1 MNKQSRKVVLDSSGL
16 AQLAAGIVCLSVVV
30 FLAGATLGFAL
41 QPTDVYAEMELP
53 PSSGEDRSVIA
64 VDGEVESVL
73 SGEVADESTRE
84 DGSTITAMLSETQ
97 LQDRSPAP
105 FEESFQVERNV
116 RFAVQV
122 GAFGVEANADR
133 MLQRLRGKGYDPLV
147 TAVRNRS
154 GQWMSRVNLSVYDSE
169 AVAVAAAESFSST
182 EGAPAVVVAL
192 WDDGP

>member
-53 PSSGEDRSVIA
+53 PSSGEVRSVIA

-154 GQWMSRVNLSVYDSE
+154 GQWMSRVNLSVYESE
-169 AVAVAAAESFSST
+169 AAAVAAAESFSST

>member
-53 PSSGEDRSVIA
+53 PSPGEDRSVIA

-154 GQWMSRVNLSVYDSE
+154 GQWMSRVNLSVYESE

>member
-41 QPTDVYAEMELP
+41 QATDVYAEMELS
-53 PSSGEDRSVIA
+53 PSSVEDRSVIA
-64 VDGEVESVL
+64 VDRDGESVL
-73 SGEVADESTRE
+73 SREVLGESTSE
-84 DGSTITAMLSETQ
+84 DGSTTTAMLSETQ
-97 LQDRSPAP
+97 LQELSQAP
-105 FEESFQVERNV
+105 VEESFQVERNV

-154 GQWMSRVNLSVYDSE
+154 GQWMSRVNLSVYESE
-169 AVAVAAAESFSST
+169 AVAVAAAESFSSM

>member
-53 PSSGEDRSVIA
+53 PSSVEDRSVIA

-73 SGEVADESTRE
+73 SGELADESTRE

-154 GQWMSRVNLSVYDSE
+154 GQWMSRVNLSVYESE

>member
-1 MNKQSRKVVLDSSGL
+1 MIKQSRKVVLDSSGL

>member
-53 PSSGEDRSVIA
+53 PSSGEVRSVIA

-105 FEESFQVERNV
+105 FEGSFQVERNV

-154 GQWMSRVNLSVYDSE
+154 GQWMSRVNLSVYESE
-169 AVAVAAAESFSST
+169 AAAVAAAESFSST